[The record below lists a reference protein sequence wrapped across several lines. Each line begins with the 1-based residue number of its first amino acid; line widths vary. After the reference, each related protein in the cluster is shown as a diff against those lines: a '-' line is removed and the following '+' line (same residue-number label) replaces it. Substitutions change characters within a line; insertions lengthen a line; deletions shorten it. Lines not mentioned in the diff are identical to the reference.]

1 MSKRLFAFAMAD
13 QMTGHKFS
21 DDVAICKAKSKE
33 KAIKKFRK
41 LYELADESNVRRV
54 RHNDYGVA
62 ILTDY

>member
-1 MSKRLFAFAMAD
+1 MSKMLFAFAMAD

-33 KAIKKFRK
+33 KAIKKFRR
-41 LYELADESNVRRV
+41 LYELADESNVWRV
-54 RHNDYGVA
+54 SFSSNGVA